1 MNPHDPWQALLAESR
16 AAGYRAAELRARV
29 AAMPPAPD
37 PADMPAVRALFAR
50 GMHAGTI
57 GASRVAAAA
66 DGGNVIE
73 EAGRRYEFASG
84 GRVSVS
90 EAET

>member
-1 MNPHDPWQALLAESR
+1 MSPPDPFELLLEASR

-29 AAMPPAPD
+29 AAMPPAP
-37 PADMPAVRALFAR
+37 PVESMPLVKHFTKAAMQA
-50 GMHAGTI
+50 AGI
-57 GASRVAAAA
+57 GALRASRA
-66 DGGNVIE
+66 DGEAVLE

-90 EAET
+90 EVET